1 MNMKKILSLV
11 LALALCVSIFAAC
24 GNGGDSSTSSTGGE
38 SSAAADGGEGSD
50 AADSEP
56 IDVLNQE
63 ETMDLTITIM
73 DGYKQADSEIE
84 KWLEEMY
91 NVNITLNVLPGYTD
105 GASQIQLIMAGDE
118 LPDTIW
124 WWSMDTQYQQ
134 WVDAGLLVDVAPY
147 VAKYPNIRNYYNK
160 MDPNTLF
167 FAADDSGAIYRIPGD
182 VAEPSCEV
190 LWIRQDWLDNLKLEV
205 PTTID
210 ELEEVMRAFTEDDP
224 DGNGQDDT
232 YGLGGDG
239 YDFRSFWPWIQAYDY
254 THYDRWVVD
263 DAGNV
268 QYGPAAENTRK
279 WLTDVADLYAKGYIT
294 QNITQDTNRD
304 EEMAN
309 GGFGVTYSWVA
320 WNNPSAQTMLSF
332 YSSNPD
338 AEWVPIDMVAG
349 ENGNP
354 QEDPATSAAWC
365 YFGITKDCEDPERL
379 YAIWDDMTAP
389 DNYIRRM
396 NGDEGEH
403 YKYEDDGSFVAIV
416 NPDGDEN
423 MTQGIGLKLFYN
435 CVNRKDFCNIS
446 NTPETTALFDKSG
459 AESRDRYNQLVEW
472 KDPAAFTSWQDLGT
486 DIADQ
491 KDQYMWGVIAGTND
505 TESGWDNYIATLN
518 SLGLEQCTTEANE
531 LYATQSA
538 ALEEYLAAHEADIA
552 EAQEAAAEESSATEE
567 SSAKRAASLQLNNF
581 STDRI

>member
-1 MNMKKILSLV
+1 MNMKKIICLV
-11 LALALCVSIFAAC
+11 LALALCVSLFAAC
-24 GNGGDSSTSSTGGE
+24 GGNGGNSTASNNSSTGSTSGDGE
-38 SSAAADGGEGSD
+38 P
-50 AADSEP
+50 ADSGEP
-56 IDVLNQE
+56 IDVLNQS
-63 ETMDLTITIM
+63 ETMDLTLTVM

-105 GASQIQLIMAGDE
+105 GASQIQLIMASDD

-124 WWSMDTQYQQ
+124 WWNMDTQYQQ
-134 WVDAGLLVDVAPY
+134 WVNAGLLVDVAPY
-147 VAKYPNIRNYYNK
+147 MDKYTNIRDYYNK

-190 LWIRQDWLDNLKLEV
+190 LWIRQDWLDNLGLEV

-224 DGNGQDDT
+224 DGNGKNDT

-239 YDFRSFWPWIQAYDY
+239 YDFRSFWPWIQSYDY

-263 DAGNV
+263 ESGNV
-268 QYGPAAENTRK
+268 QYGPATEGTRK
-279 WLTDVADLYAKGYIT
+279 WLTDVAELYQKGYIT

-309 GGFGVTYSWVA
+309 GGFGITYSWVA
-320 WNNPSAQTMLSF
+320 WNNPSAQTMISF

-338 AEWVPIDMVAG
+338 AKWVPIDMVKG

-354 QEDPATSAAWC
+354 QEDPATSAAWA
-365 YFGITKDCEDPERL
+365 YFGITKGCENPERL
-379 YAIWDDMTAP
+379 YAIWDDMTAS

-403 YKYEDDGSFVAIV
+403 YKYDDDGNFVAIV

-435 CVNRKDFCNIS
+435 CVNRKDECNIS
-446 NTPETTALFDKSG
+446 NTPETTALFNKSG
-459 AESRDRYNQLVEW
+459 EESRDRYNQLVEW
-472 KDPAAFTSWQDLGT
+472 KDPNAFTSWLDMGT

-491 KDQYMWGVIAGTND
+491 KEQYMWGVIAGTND
-505 TESGWDNYIATLN
+505 TEAGWDNYIATLN
-518 SLGLEQCTTEANE
+518 GLGLEQCTTEAQE
-531 LYATQSA
+531 LYATQTA
-538 ALEEYLAAHEADIA
+538 AMEAYLAEHADEIA
-552 EAQEAAAEESSATEE
+552 EADVESSAAESSSEASAESSAESSAASEESSAAE
-567 SSAKRAASLQLNNF
+567 
-581 STDRI
+581 